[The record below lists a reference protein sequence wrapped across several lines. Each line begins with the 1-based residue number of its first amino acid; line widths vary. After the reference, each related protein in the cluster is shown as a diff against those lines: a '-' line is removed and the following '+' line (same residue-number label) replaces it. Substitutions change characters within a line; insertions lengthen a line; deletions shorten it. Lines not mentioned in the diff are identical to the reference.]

1 MFEFDKIKKVEI
13 WFEYVSQTLKLF
25 DFFIINNFELIA

>member
-1 MFEFDKIKKVEI
+1 MFEFDKIKKLK
-13 WFEYVSQTLKLF
+13 FGFKFVSQTLKLF